1 MSGVVKDSE
10 AKGTSAASEASMP
23 SLVGVDVFR
32 SRVCFLD
39 STTSRGRSGSYAIAP
54 YLVGG
59 GRRERSWTERF
70 ERLGERR

>member
-39 STTSRGRSGSYAIAP
+39 STTSRRRSGFFIAP
-54 YLVGG
+54 YLVGVG
-59 GRRERSWTERF
+59 LRERSWTERF